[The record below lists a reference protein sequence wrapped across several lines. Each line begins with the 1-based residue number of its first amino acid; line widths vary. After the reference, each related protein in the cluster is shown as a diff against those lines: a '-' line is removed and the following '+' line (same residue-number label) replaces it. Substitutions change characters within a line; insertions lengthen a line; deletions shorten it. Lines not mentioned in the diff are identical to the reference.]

1 MLQHSRGSGAAPDR
15 GSRGQRRARGARR
28 GGMAEQ
34 QEEKQCQ
41 PAADGREA
49 ARGGGSAPVHEVFG
63 DVNLG
68 AVILFLMLL
77 NLLNYAMRD
86 PCTC

>member
-1 MLQHSRGSGAAPDR
+1 
-15 GSRGQRRARGARR
+15 
-28 GGMAEQ
+28 MAEQ
-34 QEEKQCQ
+34 QQQEQQQCQ
-41 PAADGREA
+41 AAANGPSGREA
-49 ARGGGSAPVHEVFG
+49 ARDGGSAPVHEVFG